1 MVGSVPDFA
10 CFVGMV
16 LRFHDELSIRQQFNA
31 QKGAYK
37 MAGTCFS
44 GIINIL
50 RHSRRFFICAYKALL
65 PAAP

>member
-1 MVGSVPDFA
+1 MQPGRYTDVNSSPNRHKSVGSVPDFA

-37 MAGTCFS
+37 MAGTCFQ
-44 GIINIL
+44 
-50 RHSRRFFICAYKALL
+50 A
-65 PAAP
+65 

>member
-44 GIINIL
+44 GIIKPGETPGFY
-50 RHSRRFFICAYKALL
+50 HQSDAVKAKN
-65 PAAP
+65 

>member
-1 MVGSVPDFA
+1 M
-10 CFVGMV
+10 GMV

-44 GIINIL
+44 GIKKPGETPGFY
-50 RHSRRFFICAYKALL
+50 HQSDAVKAKN
-65 PAAP
+65 